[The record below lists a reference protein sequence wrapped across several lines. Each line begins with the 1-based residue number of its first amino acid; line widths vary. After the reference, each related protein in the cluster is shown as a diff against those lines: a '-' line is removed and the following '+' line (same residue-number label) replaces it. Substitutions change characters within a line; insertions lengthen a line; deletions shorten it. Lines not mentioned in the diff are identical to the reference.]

1 MADDE
6 DETRQ
11 ERGAG
16 RDAALHLALNG
27 TSEEARAYL
36 RKQSALADLEIDKLR
51 KEDEFELSH
60 LRWRRFNDQMRG
72 ALQIMVIAVGAVV
85 VVAIAAA
92 LWNASEADGLVVDA
106 FSVPPGFAQRG
117 EGGDVVA
124 SDLTNHLAAV
134 RAIAVGDSYSTASDV
149 SKDHSNDLS
158 VEIPDTG
165 VSLAEIWR
173 ALRGWLGHERHMSGN
188 LRLRPDGTLMLT
200 ATLDGGAP
208 ITVGG
213 SDLDA
218 LEQSAAEKVF
228 CAFDQVGCFNYLL
241 GAERWNDLAA
251 FTQSRVAAAQT
262 PHEMGLAYSTAGVVR
277 GAMKGDI
284 AGGIALAKIGEGYEP
299 AGATT
304 HIQVMKLNMFIAREA
319 DVVAEARAILAL
331 KESDQTKHLQGRGF
345 AIIRDEALR
354 QTGLWQGDFAL
365 ATRASCTGEC
375 TQAYTFLNEAYAVA
389 LQHDGAGARA
399 LIARAVAT
407 GDADGVPRH
416 RAEAIVLAGEGDWAG
431 ALAHAEAGLAA
442 YKADTDLWNRFSY
455 GDAARELA
463 AQRAVAQARL
473 GDFAAA
479 RATLAGTNA
488 DCYPCLIA
496 RGDVEAVAR
505 NWSGAEYWYA
515 DAARQAPSL
524 PLAYAS
530 WGAALMAKGDLAGA
544 IAKFEIA
551 IANGPHFADP
561 LELWGEALLMQN
573 RSDLA
578 LAKFTE
584 AAQYA
589 PNWGRLHLKWGEAL
603 FWSGNKAEAK
613 RQFAIATHLD
623 LSAADK
629 AALARVSG
637 RLG

>member
-1 MADDE
+1 MAE
-6 DETRQ
+6 DGEESR
-11 ERGAG
+11 RGAPSP
-16 RDAALHLALNG
+16 RDAALAVALGG
-27 TSEEARAYL
+27 TSEEARDYL

-60 LRWRRFNDQMRG
+60 LRWRRLNDQMRG
-72 ALQIMVIAVGAVV
+72 ALQIMMIAVGAVV

-134 RAIAVGDSYSTASDV
+134 RAIAMGDAYSTARDV
-149 SKDHSNDLS
+149 SKDRSTDLS
-158 VEIPDTG
+158 VELPETG
-165 VSLAEIWR
+165 VSLAEVGR

-188 LRLRPDGTLMLT
+188 LRARADGTLVLT

-213 SDLDA
+213 ADLDA
-218 LEQSAAEKVF
+218 LEQSVAEKVF

-241 GAERWNDLAA
+241 GAGRWNDLAT

-262 PHEMGLAYSTAGVVR
+262 PHEMSLAYSTAGVVR

-304 HIQVMKLNMFIAREA
+304 HIQVMKLNMFIARAA

-331 KESDQTKHLQGRGF
+331 KESDQAKHLQGRGF
-345 AIIRDEALR
+345 AIIRNEALR
-354 QTGLWQGDFAL
+354 QTGLWQGAFAL
-365 ATRASCTGEC
+365 AARASCTPQC

-399 LIARAVAT
+399 LIARAIAT
-407 GDADGVPRH
+407 GDADGVPQQ
-416 RAEAIVLAGEGDWAG
+416 RAETIVLAGLGDWAG
-431 ALAHAEAGLAA
+431 VLAHAEAGLAA
-442 YKADTDLWNRFSY
+442 YKADTDLGNTFSY
-455 GDAARELA
+455 GDSARELA
-463 AQRAVAQARL
+463 ASRAVAQARL

-488 DCYPCLIA
+488 DCYPCVIA
-496 RGDVEAVAR
+496 RGDVEAAAK
-505 NWSGAEYWYA
+505 NWNGAQYWYVE
-515 DAARQAPSL
+515 AARQAPAL
-524 PLAYAS
+524 PLAYAR
-530 WGAALMAKGDLAGA
+530 WGAMLLAKGDVNGA
-544 IAKFEIA
+544 IAKFTQASEY
-551 IANGPHFADP
+551 GPHFADP
-561 LELWGEALLMQN
+561 LEMWGEALMLKN

-578 LAKFTE
+578 LAKFLE
-584 AAQYA
+584 ADKYA

-603 FWSGNKAEAK
+603 VWSGDKDGAK
-613 RQFAIATHLD
+613 KQFATAAGLD
-623 LSAADK
+623 LSRSEK
-629 AALARVSG
+629 
-637 RLG
+637 

>member
-6 DETRQ
+6 DEKRHGA
-11 ERGAG
+11 GAG
-16 RDAALHLALNG
+16 RDAALTVALGG
-27 TSEEARAYL
+27 TSEEARTYL
-36 RKQSALADLEIDKLR
+36 RKQSELADLEIDKLR

-60 LRWRRFNDQMRG
+60 LRWRRFNDQLRG
-72 ALQIMVIAVGAVV
+72 ALQIMMIAVGAVV
-85 VVAIAAA
+85 VVAIGAA

-134 RAIAVGDSYSTASDV
+134 RAIAVGDSYSTSSDV
-149 SKDHSNDLS
+149 SKDRSNDLS

-165 VSLAEIWR
+165 VSLAEVWR

-188 LRLRPDGTLMLT
+188 LRARPDGTLVLT

-241 GAERWNDLAA
+241 GAGRWNDLAT

-304 HIQVMKLNMFIAREA
+304 HIQVMKLNMFIARAA
-319 DVVAEARAILAL
+319 DVVAEARAIMAL

-345 AIIRDEALR
+345 AVIRNEALR

-365 ATRASCTGEC
+365 AARASCTGEC
-375 TQAYTFLNEAYAVA
+375 TQASTFFDEAYAVA

-399 LIARAVAT
+399 LIARAIAT
-407 GDADGVPRH
+407 GDTNEALQY
-416 RAEAIVLAGEGDWAG
+416 RAEALVLAGQNDWAG
-431 ALAHAEAGLAA
+431 VLAQTQAGLAA
-442 YKADTDLWNRFSY
+442 YKADTDLWDRFTY
-455 GDAARELA
+455 GEVARELA
-463 AQRAVAQARL
+463 AQRALAQARL
-473 GDFAAA
+473 GDVAAA
-479 RATLAGTNA
+479 RATLAGTNP

-496 RGDVEAVAR
+496 RGDVDSIAK
-505 NWSGAEYWYA
+505 NWGGADTWYR
-515 DAARQAPSL
+515 DAAHQAPSL

-530 WGAALMAKGDLAGA
+530 WGEMLLRKGDPAGA
-544 IAKFEIA
+544 IAKFKLATEK
-551 IANGPHFADP
+551 GPHFADP
-561 LELWGEALLMQN
+561 LEGWGEALMAQN

-584 AAQYA
+584 ADKYA
-589 PNWGRLHLKWGEAL
+589 PNWGQLHLKWGEAL
-603 FWSGNKAEAK
+603 VYAGRRDDAK
-613 RQFAIATHLD
+613 KQFAVASGLD
-623 LSAADK
+623 LSTADK
-629 AALARVSG
+629 AELLRIAHG
-637 RLG
+637 

>member
-1 MADDE
+1 MVDE
-6 DETRQ
+6 DEKGRGP
-11 ERGAG
+11 GAG
-16 RDAALHLALNG
+16 RDAALAVALNG
-27 TSEEARAYL
+27 TSAEARVYL
-36 RKQSALADLEIDKLR
+36 RKQGELADLEIDKLR

-117 EGGDVVA
+117 EGGDVIA

-134 RAIAVGDSYSTASDV
+134 RGIAMGESYSTASDV
-149 SKDHSNDLS
+149 SKDRANDLS

-165 VSLAEIWR
+165 VSLAEVWR

-188 LRLRPDGTLMLT
+188 LRVLPGGGLVLT

-241 GAERWNDLAA
+241 GAGRWNDLATLA
-251 FTQSRVAAAQT
+251 QSRVAAAQT
-262 PHEMGLAYSTAGVVR
+262 PHEMSLAYSTAGVVR

-319 DVVAEARAILAL
+319 DVVAEARAVLAL
-331 KESDQTKHLQGRGF
+331 KESDQARHLQGRGF
-345 AIIRDEALR
+345 AVIRNEALR

-365 ATRASCTGEC
+365 AARASCTPQC
-375 TQAYTFLNEAYAVA
+375 TQAYTFFNEAYAVA

-399 LIARAVAT
+399 LIARAIAT
-407 GDADGVPRH
+407 GNVDGVPQN
-416 RAEAIVLAGEGDWAG
+416 RAKATVLADQGDWAG

-442 YKADTDLWNRFSY
+442 YKADTDLWDRFSY

-473 GDFAAA
+473 GDFVAA
-479 RATLAGTNA
+479 RAPLAGTNA

-496 RGDVEAVAR
+496 RGDVDAVAK
-505 NWSGAEYWYA
+505 NWSGAEYWYR
-515 DAARQAPSL
+515 DAVRQAPAL
-524 PLAYAS
+524 PLATAH
-530 WGAALMAKGDLAGA
+530 WGAMLLAKHDLDGA
-544 IAKFEIA
+544 IAKFERA
-551 IANGPHFADP
+551 TQDGPHFADP
-561 LELWGEALLMQN
+561 LELWGEALMAKN

-578 LAKFTE
+578 LAKFAQ

-589 PNWGRLHLKWGEAL
+589 PNWARLHLKWGEAL
-603 FWSGNKAEAK
+603 FWSGDKEGAK
-613 RQFAIATHLD
+613 KQFGIAAHLD
-623 LSAADK
+623 LTPSDK
-629 AALARVSG
+629 SELARVRDG
-637 RLG
+637 HD

>member
-1 MADDE
+1 MADDDE
-6 DETRQ
+6 DGKRQ
-11 ERGAG
+11 GAG
-16 RDAALHLALNG
+16 RDAALAVALNG
-27 TSEEARAYL
+27 ASEEARTYL

-60 LRWRRFNDQMRG
+60 LRWRRFNDQLRG
-72 ALQIMVIAVGAVV
+72 ALQIMMIAVGAVV

-117 EGGDVVA
+117 EGGDVIA

-134 RAIAVGDSYSTASDV
+134 RGVAMGQSYSTASDV
-149 SKDHSNDLS
+149 SKDHANDLS

-165 VSLAEIWR
+165 VSLAEVWR
-173 ALRGWLGHERHMSGN
+173 ALRGWLGHERHISGN
-188 LRLRPDGTLMLT
+188 LRARPDGTLVLT

-213 SDLDA
+213 SDPDA

-241 GAERWNDLAA
+241 GAGRWNDLAT

-262 PHEMGLAYSTAGVVR
+262 PHELSLAYSTAGVVR

-319 DVVAEARAILAL
+319 DVVAEARAIMAL

-345 AIIRDEALR
+345 AIIRNEALR

-365 ATRASCTGEC
+365 AARASCTGEC
-375 TQAYTFLNEAYAVA
+375 IQASTFFDEAYAVA

-399 LIARAVAT
+399 LIARAIAT
-407 GDADGVPRH
+407 ADADGVPWH
-416 RAEAIVLAGEGDWAG
+416 RAEAVVLAGQGDWAG
-431 ALAHAEAGLAA
+431 VLAHAEAGLAA

-463 AQRAVAQARL
+463 AQRAVAQAKL
-473 GDFAAA
+473 GDFAGA

-488 DCYPCLIA
+488 DCYPCLVA
-496 RGDVEAVAR
+496 RGDVDAIAMD
-505 NWSGAEYWYA
+505 WGGADYWYREA
-515 DAARQAPSL
+515 LRQAPTL
-524 PLAYAS
+524 PLAAAH
-530 WGAALMAKGDLAGA
+530 WGAMLLAKGDLNGA
-544 IAKFEIA
+544 IAKFEA
-551 IANGPHFADP
+551 AHANGEHYADP
-561 LELWGEALLMQN
+561 LEMWGEALMMQN

-578 LAKFTE
+578 LAKFEE
-584 AAQYA
+584 AGKYA
-589 PNWGRLHLKWGEAL
+589 PRWGRLHLKWGEAL
-603 FWSGNKAEAK
+603 VWSGDKDEARK
-613 RQFAIATHLD
+613 QFAIASGLD
-623 LSAADK
+623 LTPSEK
-629 AALARVSG
+629 AELARVMHG
-637 RLG
+637 